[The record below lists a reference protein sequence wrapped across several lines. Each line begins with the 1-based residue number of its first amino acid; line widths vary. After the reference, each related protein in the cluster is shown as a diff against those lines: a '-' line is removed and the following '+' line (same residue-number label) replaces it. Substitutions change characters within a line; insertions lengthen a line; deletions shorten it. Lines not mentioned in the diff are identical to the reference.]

1 MGAIATKVV
10 NQQIDNWQQD
20 QITLIKEYMAP
31 GISDGELSLF
41 EMACKRTGLDPF
53 IKQIY
58 PIMRWDGRLKRNK
71 MTIQV
76 GIDGF
81 RAVAQRSK
89 KYNSNKTFWC
99 GKDGVWKEVW
109 LEDVDPAAA
118 MTIVTRTDAK
128 GEFVGVATWKSYSPT
143 KENMSFLWG
152 GKADI
157 MIGKCSEALAL
168 RKAFPAELGGLYIPE
183 EMQVEDIQPVSIEQT
198 NSGTDNVRNILKAR
212 KNIKEQRQNPS
223 QTVEGEVIE
232 TNPQQIASDVTEESE
247 DFKKFSNEIATCN
260 TLLDLKAIRA
270 KGKDGKLTA
279 GERKVLG
286 ERYKHKEAD
295 LEAAQSEW

>member
-1 MGAIATKVV
+1 MGAIAKKVID
-10 NQQIDNWQQD
+10 QQIDNWQQD

-58 PIMRWDGRLKRNK
+58 PIMRWDGKLKRKK

-81 RAVAQRSK
+81 RTVAQRSK
-89 KYNSNKTFWC
+89 KYNSNETFWC
-99 GKDGVWKEVW
+99 GKDGVWKDAW
-109 LEDVDPAAA
+109 LSDGDPAAA
-118 MTIVTRTDAK
+118 MTIVTRTDATGK
-128 GEFVGVATWKSYSPT
+128 FVGVATWKSYSPT
-143 KENMSFLWG
+143 KEDMSFLWG
-152 GKADI
+152 GKADV

-183 EMQVEDIQPVSIEQT
+183 EMHVEDIPPVSIEQT

-232 TNPQQIASDVTEESE
+232 AIASDATQESE
-247 DFKKFSNEIATCN
+247 DFKKLAHDIATAA
-260 TLLDLKAIRA
+260 DLEGLKKVRA
-270 KGKDGKLTA
+270 GGKGSKLTEA
-279 GERKVLG
+279 ERVALNDK
-286 ERYKHKEAD
+286 YDNKKAD

>member
-1 MGAIATKVV
+1 MGELAIKVA
-10 NQQIDNWQQD
+10 NQKIDNWNQD
-20 QITLIKEYMAP
+20 QITLIKEYLAV
-31 GISDGELSLF
+31 GISDGELALF

-58 PIMRWDGRLKRNK
+58 PIMRWDGKLKRKK
-71 MTIQV
+71 MAIQV

-89 KYNSNKTFWC
+89 KYNSNETFWC

-109 LEDVDPAAA
+109 LENVDPAAA
-118 MTIVTRTDAK
+118 MTVVTRTDAK
-128 GEFVGVATWKSYSPT
+128 GKFVGVATWKSYSPT
-143 KENMSFLWG
+143 KEDMSFLWG

-183 EMQVEDIQPVSIEQT
+183 EMQDGDMEPISIQQT

-212 KNIKEQRQNPS
+212 KTVREQRQPTIQDAEIVESKPKEIPS
-223 QTVEGEVIE
+223 EATQ
-232 TNPQQIASDVTEESE
+232 ESE
-247 DFKKFSNEIATCN
+247 DFKKFAHDIATCN
-260 TLLDLKAIRA
+260 SLLDLKAIRE

-279 GERKVLG
+279 AERKVLG
-286 ERYKHKEAD
+286 ESYKHKEAD
-295 LEAAQSEW
+295 LEAVQSEW